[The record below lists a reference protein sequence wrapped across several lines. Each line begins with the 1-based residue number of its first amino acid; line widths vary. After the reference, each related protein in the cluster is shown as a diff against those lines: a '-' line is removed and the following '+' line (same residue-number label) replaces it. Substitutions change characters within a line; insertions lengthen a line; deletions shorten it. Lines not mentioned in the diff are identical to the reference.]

1 MTKVL
6 VLYYSRS
13 GRTKK
18 LAQSI
23 ALGVAKTGAEAILR
37 SVPCLHNDTDK
48 TSEQFVS
55 KHELVNCDALALG
68 SPTRFGQ
75 MATPLKQFI
84 ETTSDTWL
92 NGELIDKPAC
102 VFTSTGSMHGGQE
115 TTLLSLALPLLHHGM
130 MLVGIPYSRPELH
143 KTRSGGS
150 PYGASHVDSSD
161 SSMLFNDEK
170 TLANSLGE
178 RLAIIAAKLKR
189 D

>member
-6 VLYYSRS
+6 ILYYSRS

-23 ALGVAKTGAEAILR
+23 ALGVAKTGAEPVLKT
-37 SVPCLHNDTDK
+37 VPSMHGENNIETELH
-48 TSEQFVS
+48 VS
-55 KHELVNCDALALG
+55 KEDLVNCDALALG

-75 MATPLKQFI
+75 MATALKHFI

-130 MLVGIPYSRPELH
+130 MLVGIPYSEPELH
-143 KTRSGGS
+143 KTTSGGS
-150 PYGASHVDSSD
+150 PYGASHVESSD
-161 SSMLFNDEK
+161 ASTLSSDEK
-170 TLANSLGE
+170 KLAISLGQ
-178 RLAIIAAKLKR
+178 RLAKTAAQLKK